1 LLGADQEKSV
11 TALGKD
17 ILRDWRRWSRFERW
31 LGIAILMLALLSVPA
46 ALLFERD
53 AGIPITAEA
62 IAGPT
67 RAN

>member
-1 LLGADQEKSV
+1 LA
-11 TALGKD
+11 ALEPV
-17 ILRDWRRWSRFERW
+17 ERW

>member
-1 LLGADQEKSV
+1 
-11 TALGKD
+11 
-17 ILRDWRRWSRFERW
+17 
-31 LGIAILMLALLSVPA
+31 LLSVPA

-62 IAGPT
+62 TAGPT